1 MTHPLRIEF
10 EGGLHHVTAREN
22 RQEAIFV
29 CNDDREAFL
38 KLLGKVITLY
48 NWICHAYC
56 LMRNHYHLLLEA
68 PDANLSAAL
77 QVDIS

>member
-38 KLLGKVITLY
+38 KLLGKVITL
-48 NWICHAYC
+48 
-56 LMRNHYHLLLEA
+56 LDMPRLLSDEKSLPSVA
-68 PDANLSAAL
+68 
-77 QVDIS
+77 